1 MAFFLTSS
9 GAREPFRLTALIIS
23 LALPLLT
30 SLPAVVVRLF
40 TTPDDQ
46 AFGYDQWQSETP
58 LQVDRHEFQDFNPL
72 AHRLMD
78 TSDKGNENM
87 GVLVNPVTELNWI
100 SRLSAVQLPEDENG
114 SGRLIISGQE
124 NCAKR

>member
-1 MAFFLTSS
+1 MAFFFTWSWL
-9 GAREPFRLTALIIS
+9 GKPFRSKALIIS
-23 LALPLLT
+23 LALSLLT
-30 SLPAVVVRLF
+30 SIPAVAVRPF

-46 AFGYDQWQSETP
+46 AFGYDQWQSETQ

-87 GVLVNPVTELNWI
+87 GVLVNPVTEPN
-100 SRLSAVQLPEDENG
+100 
-114 SGRLIISGQE
+114 
-124 NCAKR
+124 